1 MSTPKEI
8 FEQKIPEKLK
18 TNEAKIAGNTAIY
31 EFNITG
37 DGGGVWS
44 IDLSGTDKKVVAGS
58 TGNAKCTVTVG
69 ASDFSDII
77 DGKLNPQMAFM
88 TGKLKVAGDMGLALK
103 LGSILG

>member
-8 FEQKIPEKLK
+8 FEEKIPAKLKNNAEKL
-18 TNEAKIAGNTAIY
+18 ASNTAIY

-44 IDLSGTDKKVVAGS
+44 IDLSGPDKKVVAGS
-58 TGNAKCTVTVG
+58 TGNAKCTVTVA